1 MKAITY
7 LTLFLF
13 TCSSLLAQKKTIEF
27 TTEKKDGILSI
38 YGSNNLNEDLEITL
52 NIKGIKMLKGYTKP
66 ITKLVKANSKELF
79 IDLTYKYD
87 IYDYKLSYTYKKP
100 QTEVQKA
107 IASYNKEDYMLE
119 DLSKIDEGIVVFVDD
134 GCGTCRLVTNYLVG
148 NKIDFKVIDLANN
161 QANQKFMWKT
171 IKDKGAS
178 MKVKLPVIVVNG
190 DISHSHEDIKAFLE
204 SLE

>member
-52 NIKGIKMLKGYTKP
+52 TIKGIKMLKGYTKP